1 MKRSVPPQLLSREQ
15 LALCSQSVEQIYIYI
30 IDVMDNPAFEGI
42 TPSTSGVLH
51 RKKGNNNKRSVLK
64 VKDQKQHF
72 FILCIYA
79 LGFSRV
85 KFNV

>member
-1 MKRSVPPQLLSREQ
+1 
-15 LALCSQSVEQIYIYI
+15 
-30 IDVMDNPAFEGI
+30 MDNPAFEGI

-72 FILCIYA
+72 FILCIYG

-85 KFNV
+85 KFKV